1 MQTFALQTYHLTVKC
16 FLMDILYFLDVIKY
30 ALAGLIV
37 FFVGFYVIRTYY
49 DRIKMIGM
57 LELKKDMQSH
67 TLPLRLQA
75 YERVV
80 LFIERIN
87 PTNMLMRLYVPEI
100 SASEMHQLI
109 TSEIRTEFQH
119 NISQQL
125 YTSNQTWM
133 VVKRLKEDTIVLIN
147 SVARSLPETASSL
160 ELNKAILIHLS
171 KLEEDPY
178 DTALAIIKQ
187 DIHHLF

>member
-1 MQTFALQTYHLTVKC
+1 
-16 FLMDILYFLDVIKY
+16 MDILYFLDVIKY

>member
-1 MQTFALQTYHLTVKC
+1 MQTFALQAYHLTVKC
-16 FLMDILYFLDVIKY
+16 FLMNILYFLDVIKY

-37 FFVGFYVIRTYY
+37 FFVGFYIVRTYY

-87 PTNMLMRLYVPEI
+87 PANMLMRLYVPEI
-100 SASEMHQLI
+100 SASEMHQLV

-147 SVARSLPETASSL
+147 SAARSLPETASSL
-160 ELNKAILIHLS
+160 ELNKAILMHLS
-171 KLEEDPY
+171 GLEEDPY

-187 DIHHLF
+187 DIQNLF